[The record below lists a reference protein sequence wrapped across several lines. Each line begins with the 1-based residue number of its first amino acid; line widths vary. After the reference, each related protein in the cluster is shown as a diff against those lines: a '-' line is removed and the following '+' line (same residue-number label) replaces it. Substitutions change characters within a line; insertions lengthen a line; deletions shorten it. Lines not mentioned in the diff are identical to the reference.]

1 MSSCAP
7 QSPSVAG
14 HVVSP
19 ADQHL
24 DRLRGRL
31 YDGDHRADSP
41 QQGQL
46 DWGPSVSHLWL
57 WESCENN
64 SRNSRSWSLGQ
75 SVKVRRYVS
84 PTFQNHYDVILAL
97 YSRYKSVY
105 IHGKALKPSK
115 ANLWWLKDILALFWY
130 QKLTSPLFRF
140 HLRYNCGS
148 KFDKI
153 IQIEESRHEDLRA
166 VLDYR
171 KLHRHCRVVNYW
183 RGRKVKLFCQQSM
196 NWIHTT
202 IWTLEFSIKKLQ
214 ETKTFWVCIWWC
226 SNLHFL
232 PLIRRLNNVNL
243 SSDL

>member
-153 IQIEESRHEDLRA
+153 IQIEESRHEALRA
-166 VLDYR
+166 ALDYR

-183 RGRKVKLFCQQSM
+183 RGRKVKLFCHQLSLDHHRNFGVFYQEASTNKNLLSLHLM
-196 NWIHTT
+196 VLKST
-202 IWTLEFSIKKLQ
+202 FSSLN
-214 ETKTFWVCIWWC
+214 TMSHC
-226 SNLHFL
+226 
-232 PLIRRLNNVNL
+232 LNNVNL
-243 SSDL
+243 NIDL